1 MALVN
6 TINFLPQVFQTGTN
20 QRFLGATLDQLVSD
34 SVNVPLNGYIGRRF
48 SPTYRNGDNY
58 VPEPTTLKTN
68 YQLEPSVV
76 VRDKNEDITFNGQ
89 YSDLLQSV
97 VNNNGTSNNHQKLFA
112 EDSYSFDGHFDY
124 DKFINYHNYYWLPNG
139 PAAVEV
145 SSGATPVQADYVVT
159 RNTAVDG
166 YTFSTLGGH
175 PNTQITLA
183 RGGKYTFTVE
193 QPGFKFWIQSQQGI
207 SGTDRNVS
215 TVSTREVMGVKNN
228 GAASGIVEFK
238 VPLST
243 AQDFYIRMPIASTVD
258 AATTMYYSDIQ
269 GQLLS
274 DFLAAHADGFDGI
287 NNQLQNKTLLFI
299 NNSLD
304 ATKWTANN
312 ITVPTASRTGVWK
325 INLVSDG
332 NGDYTINLISIKTI
346 NSLEKVFV
354 RSGKTYASLQFWL
367 DNNKRYTQVPAI
379 TANANYLYY
388 QDSAN
393 PNFFGEIKL
402 VDNTSTPIDVLNDI
416 IGRTSYTSP
425 NGVIFTNGLK
435 VKFDSLVLPATY
447 SGGEYYVEGVGTY
460 IRLVPVDQLVVPTVF
475 EDQILVE
482 ADYLT
487 VNRSSQDLNP
497 WSRTNRWFHKDV
509 LEAVARYNTTD
520 IDYGPNIQGRRAII
534 EFEPNLQLYGY
545 GKIAKKAI
553 DIITFEST
561 DAFVN
566 VEGQITST
574 IEGVTLTTGQRIV
587 FANDYDENIRFEI
600 YEVDIERINSQNFI
614 RLILTT
620 DDPVLVG
627 EQVLVKQGTYTDR
640 IFKYETTGWSE
651 CLPRK
656 TTFNQAPLFDLVDA
670 NGYSFADSTVYPG
683 SDFAGTKFFG
693 YSAGTGN
700 NDVILGFPLKYQNF
714 NNIGDIVF
722 TNHYDTDSFSA
733 GAGTS
738 TPLNWGYLAKNE
750 GLDVVA
756 KLNNWTLNREPTK
769 QYQVFT
775 KFYDGRILATEQ
787 GDFPFVQI
795 DVQPAAQS
803 TVPTL
808 KVYLNN
814 ELLVRGVD
822 NDYTTL
828 TNSQS
833 TIGYVKGQ
841 YKLFDVVV
849 LKNNLS
855 LGDKID
861 VLVYSQ
867 SISSTAYYEIPTNLD
882 HNPLNENFNSITLGQ
897 IRKHYNKLIENTTIS
912 QSVQRPVQ
920 DINLKAQGGL
930 LLQHDSP
937 AIYAMT
943 FMNDQSVNFVTSI
956 AYARKEY
963 QRFKNKFLSLCETLT
978 TLDYTDPA
986 AGVNAVLKNI
996 NSVKNSS
1003 FPWYYSDMVP
1013 YGNEYN
1019 EIVYTV
1025 LNTRQTNYEISS
1037 IFDDTALSNRA
1048 VLVYVNGTQLIKGVD
1063 YTFNSLAPSIVL
1075 SMTLNIGDI
1084 LVIRDYY
1091 NTDGN
1096 FIPETPTKLG
1106 LYPKFTPEIFID
1118 TTYLAPTEVLRGHD
1132 GSLTPTFGD
1141 FRDQYLL
1148 ELELRIYN
1156 NIKADYN
1163 NNTLDQYDTIPGKF
1177 RSTDY
1182 SLGEW
1187 NRLLTQNF
1195 LYWVGTNNVD
1205 YATNKWFDA
1214 GNPWTWNYSQFTN
1227 NVDGAKLP
1235 GSWRAIYNYWFDT
1248 TSPNLFPWRMLG
1260 ISDEPAWWQDRYG
1273 PSPYTSGNATL
1284 WEDLE
1289 AGYIWNGSNSAAY
1302 YDTRFARPGLATFIP
1317 VDTAGNLLPPTAIG
1331 IIKEYS
1337 NRSID
1342 SKFAVGQQG
1351 PAETA
1356 WRSSS
1361 DYPYAVQ
1368 QALALAR
1375 PAKYFASQLD
1385 TSRFYF
1391 NPVTGQF
1398 SNTVN
1403 QKITPM
1409 SLAVNGD
1416 TTTGT
1421 TLRTSGYINWIA
1433 DSIKNL
1439 GIDPVTK
1446 LNTYYQNLSVQL
1458 AYRCSGFTDKKLI
1471 SVSAE
1476 QTSPGSVNA
1485 SVIIPDANYE
1495 VYLGKPI
1502 PNRTISY
1509 SAVVVERNEAGYS
1522 VRGYNTTDPFF
1533 TILPSIA
1540 NNNVETVTIDNLSVK
1555 IYQDSSTQSI
1565 TIPYGTTFAT
1575 AQQIADFLISYE
1587 RHLTA
1592 QGFLFN
1598 TFDDDLSTTRN
1609 FRLSI
1614 NEFLFWAQQGWDHN
1628 TLIVLNPAATRI
1640 IVNSSGS
1647 VVDEI
1652 NNMLG
1657 QGLVIDQN
1665 YVPIRSNHFNIIRVD
1680 SPVGNRF
1687 QFDTVNS
1694 STIGLIKLNLIQ
1706 NESTLIFDNVDDF
1719 GDVIYIPEQ
1728 GARQY
1733 RLKITGAKTGAWT
1746 GAVSPTG
1753 YMYSNP
1759 AINSWESGKDYRMGD
1774 LVVYNDAYYTAS
1786 MDVTA
1791 NDAFNVTLWTEIP
1804 YSSIQTG
1811 LLPALGTNA
1820 QAFNNIYDI
1829 DNPPVDEQLQMF
1841 SSGLIG
1847 FRERSYLTDLG
1858 MSIPTQTKF
1867 YQGYIKQK
1875 GTQNA
1880 IDALTKAQ
1888 FNNINSTIS
1897 TYEEWAFR
1905 VGVYG
1910 DVNNNQYREFILNQ
1924 SLFKTNPVAFTYAD
1938 TYSTGNIVVDLVQ
1951 SNIYT
1956 SSNLTTTSTQ
1966 LYNDRVNSSYIND
1979 LPNCGYVNV
1988 QDVDYQIF
1996 DITKVSTIDN
2006 PVVGKKIWVAKDYND
2021 NWNVLRINA
2030 TGSQAVKIV
2039 YTLDNYA
2046 KLSFDNPH
2054 SFTSNDYFILENF
2067 NPLFDGL
2074 YRIVNVPDLLSVTI
2088 ELDDPTKLI
2097 STSGRAVG
2105 DGVVYS
2111 LDSAVVDYISD
2122 LESVRP
2128 IHGWKA
2134 HDRIWVNNA
2143 TQDGWGVYTYTRPW
2157 VSNVSVTVTANTVT
2171 ANDQFGSATAISSNG
2186 HWLYAGNP
2194 GNKSVQVFAN
2204 VNYDFTSAETISN
2217 VNASF
2222 GSSIDTQSNLVAIGA
2237 PTAGNV
2243 HVYYNN
2249 NGTHTKLQMLH
2260 SANASGNFGANVA
2273 ISADGHWLYI
2283 NEPAVSQVQA
2293 YYTSNVA
2300 SAASYTLVSSLTV
2313 NATAIKTDSTGS
2325 RLFVGAAGDTN
2336 VNIGNGNVYVYTRT
2350 ANAFTLGQTLSS
2362 QYKNIDAGFGASLA
2376 VDSTA
2381 GNLFV
2386 GIPNSLASGNANGLV
2401 ERYTYTSGSYVFK
2414 EAIVHPDAEVGQ
2426 FGSSLS
2432 VTGDSELLAV
2442 GSSGSAAKEDT
2453 TFDGDALSIDA
2464 GTTYFVDLV
2473 ANSGA
2478 IYLFEP
2484 IVDQTVIGDLGYY
2497 SYTEDLSAQV
2507 DSGDQFGASV
2517 TVTRDVL
2524 MVGAPG
2530 TNNSAGDIQIYENVT
2545 QSRSWELSRQQQA
2558 RVDINSIGRTFIY
2571 NKTDNNIL
2579 AAIDFIDPAKG
2590 KVLSTVEQDID
2601 YKHPYDPA
2609 LYNAGTGVVHE
2620 DFHWGPAQIGKIW
2633 WNLDSV
2639 RYIDYEQD
2647 ALIYRLN
2654 HWGQVF
2660 PGSEINVYE
2669 WVESTVLPSRY
2680 TGTGTPLHTD
2690 DSAYST
2696 YGYVDQSGA
2705 VRLKYYFWV
2714 QNKNTINYDAGK
2726 SNSAYSIAAAIENP
2740 ASQGVPY
2747 ATVLRNDT
2755 IAIYNIKNK
2764 LVGQNSVIHLG
2775 NKAVDSGLIHS
2786 EYALVQEGNPAS
2798 TIPDVIKHKLV
2809 DSLAGQDL
2817 FGQTVPDPVLTPA
2830 QSYGIDIRPRQS
2842 MFVNRDLAW
2851 SNYLDYVN
2859 TILASYPIIERRV
2872 LTTLNSSEPAPNSLT
2887 GSYNQ
2892 IVATKEDLG
2901 YLNTANFDVGYKILV
2916 ENDNTQDTK
2925 WAIYSW
2931 SGTAW
2936 AVSRVQSYKTSLY
2949 WTPIDWYESTYDPTR
2964 IPDITV
2970 ANRID
2975 LGKLTLVADTYI
2987 KVLDNGAGEFAVYY
3001 VNEALTTTLVGIQN
3015 GTLQIDTTAIP
3026 AKEKRQIATAIQ
3038 NEIFIEDLSSD
3049 YNTLFFIMIKYALTE
3064 QKNLDWVF
3072 KTSFI
3077 SATQY
3082 IRKLTKFPAYIAD
3095 NQNYY
3100 LDYINEV
3107 TPYRTAVRE
3116 FVIDYIGNDSYS
3128 GDVTDFDVPAYYD
3141 KTLKMY
3147 RSPSGEQSY
3156 DPLLLTENL
3165 YYNWYNNYKYKV
3177 VDIIIED
3184 AGEGYLFAPEIVIY
3198 GGNGTGAKAYSTV
3211 NANGQLSNI
3220 YITDGGKDFT
3230 TIPEI
3235 RINGT
3240 GTGARAYA
3248 VLRNIY
3254 DGANSGHNLVRSI
3267 NTTMKFDRISYT
3279 AANTFVFWDTLTAN
3293 TSIGNVI
3300 PANTILVIN
3309 SKLYNLANAY
3319 TITGNTIT
3327 GSVDFPIDF
3336 TTQVHEGDFNNA
3348 NDRIISTQ
3356 GNIDLRI
3363 TQPGLSYPGVVIDGN
3378 TYIGQELDAIVTSSY
3393 ADNLGIDPGAIFVD
3407 GGAYVD
3413 TFSSYAPDELVPGR
3427 MYDSLNLTVI
3437 QNIDPEFLKFRFLD
3451 NMNEEHSFLRI
3462 AAANTTVLSSNLSIR
3477 DTEILVADA
3486 DKLPKPDPDLDI
3498 PGYVFIN
3505 GEKITYWRN
3514 YSLETPTAWSANTVI
3529 GTATLVTND
3538 GHVGNTYITTG
3549 NVYAPN
3555 VPWTANVA
3563 YNINANIYY
3572 SGNSY
3577 IVTGNARA
3585 PSFAAIEANLTLLY
3599 AGENSGFNTIKSNVR
3614 QVSINTIAQLRRG
3627 VDGTYTPN
3635 VHVAGS
3641 SVVDASQQQLIP
3653 GTTLGNILVTANT
3666 AYKAT
3671 DLVSYGAN
3679 LTSIISANI
3688 GDVISQRNIVSTWT
3702 ANTYVL
3708 TGEYT
3713 YNSLDGYSY
3722 VTSGNVFAQYF
3733 ANISANNNPVW
3744 TANTA
3749 ITSTTMYYSGNTY
3762 HVTGNVYAQY
3772 FANVSANNNPVW
3784 TANTVSNSQFVYYS
3798 GNTYQVKGNVYEST
3812 FANVVSS
3819 GNAVLA
3825 FGSTA
3830 VNLLFAGNVAANVA
3844 FAGNTI
3850 TISTMRVL
3858 ETVSNVKSIPVLLVS
3873 GSIEGLPELF
3883 DGNVNGNVGF
3893 DSQGFDN
3900 TVGTIFVNDTQTI
3913 AYITSDYILGTVN
3926 AGGFANVYTDTRL
3939 LQGNIWYN
3947 PGVGYAT
3954 DGTGIVNSTT
3964 VQAEFLKASKG

>member
-6 TINFLPQVFQTGTN
+6 TINFLPQVFRSGTN
-20 QRFLGATLDQLVSD
+20 QRFLGATLDQLASD
-34 SVNVPLNGYIGRRF
+34 SVNVPVNGYIGRRF
-48 SPTYRNGDNY
+48 SPTYQIGDNY
-58 VPEPTTLKTN
+58 VPEITTLKTN

-76 VRDKNEDITFNGQ
+76 IRDKNENITFNGQ

-97 VNNNGTSNNHQKLFA
+97 VSNNGNVNNHQKLFV
-112 EDSYSFDGHFDY
+112 EDSYSFDGHVDY

-139 PAAVEV
+139 PVAVDV
-145 SSGATPVQADYVVT
+145 SSGLTPTQADYVVT

-175 PNTQITLA
+175 PNTQLTLA
-183 RGGKYTFTVE
+183 RGGKYTFAID
-193 QPGFKFWIQSQQGI
+193 QSGFNFWIQSQSGI
-207 SGTDRNVS
+207 SGADRNVS
-215 TVSTREVMGVKNN
+215 TLSTREVMGVKNN
-228 GAASGIVEFK
+228 GASSGVVEFN

-243 AQDFYIRMPIASTVD
+243 AQDFYIRMPIVDTVD
-258 AATTMYYSDIQ
+258 AATTLYYSDIQ

-274 DFLAAHADGFDGI
+274 DFLAANANGFDGV

-304 ATKWTANN
+304 AAKWTANSM
-312 ITVPTASRTGVWK
+312 TVPQSSRTGVWK

-332 NGDYTINLISIKTI
+332 AGDYTINLVSIKAV

-367 DNNKRYTQVPAI
+367 DNNKRYVQVPTI

-393 PNFFGEIKL
+393 PDFFGEIKL

-447 SGGEYYVEGVGTY
+447 ADGEYYVEGVGTY
-460 IRLVPVDQLVVPTVF
+460 IRLVPVEQLVVPTVF

-487 VNRSSQDLNP
+487 VNRASQDLNP

-509 LEAVARYNTTD
+509 LEAVAKYNTTD
-520 IDYGPNIQGRRAII
+520 IDYGPNVQGRRAIV

-545 GKIAKKAI
+545 GKIAKRAI
-553 DIITFEST
+553 DIITFAST

-566 VEGQITST
+566 IEGQITAT
-574 IEGVTLTTGQRIV
+574 VEGVTLANGQRIV

-600 YEVDIERINSQNFI
+600 YEVDIQRINSQNFI
-614 RLILTT
+614 RLILTA
-620 DDPVLVG
+620 DDPVLAG
-627 EQVLVKQGTYTDR
+627 EQVLVKQGTYADR
-640 IFKYETTGWSE
+640 IFKYDGEVWTE

-656 TTFNQAPLFDLVDA
+656 TSFNQAPLFDLVDA
-670 NGYSFADSTVYPG
+670 NGYSFSDTTVYPG
-683 SDFAGTKFFG
+683 SNFAGTKFFN
-693 YSAGTGN
+693 YSVGTGN
-700 NDVILGFPLKYQNF
+700 NDVVLGFPLKYQNF
-714 NNIGDIVF
+714 NNIGDILF
-722 TNHYDTDSFSA
+722 TNYYDADSFS
-733 GAGTS
+733 TS
-738 TPLNWGYLAKNE
+738 AATNTPLNQGYLAKND
-750 GLDVVA
+750 GLNVVA
-756 KLNNWTLNREPTK
+756 KVNNWILNREPTK

-775 KFYDGRILATEQ
+775 KFYDGRILATDQ

-795 DVQPAAQS
+795 DITPAAQS

-814 ELLVRGVD
+814 ELLVRGAD

-828 TNSQS
+828 NNFQS

-841 YKLFDVVV
+841 YKLFDVIV
-849 LKNNLS
+849 LKNNLTE
-855 LGDKID
+855 GDKID
-861 VLVYSQ
+861 VLVYSN
-867 SISSTAYYEIPTNLD
+867 SISASAYYEIPANLD
-882 HNPLNENFNSITLGQ
+882 HNPLNANFNTITLGQ
-897 IRKHYNKLIENTTIS
+897 IRKHYNTLIENTTVS
-912 QSVQRPVQ
+912 PTTQRPIQ
-920 DINLKAQGGL
+920 DINVKAQGGL

-937 AIYAMT
+937 AVYALT
-943 FMNDQSVNFVTSI
+943 FMNDQSVSFVNSV

-963 QRFKNKFLSLCETLT
+963 QRFKNKFLTLCETLT
-978 TLDYTDPA
+978 ILDYNDPA
-986 AGVNAVLKNI
+986 AGVDIILKNI
-996 NSVKNSS
+996 NTVKNSN

-1013 YGNEYN
+1013 YGAEYN
-1019 EIVYTV
+1019 EVVYTV
-1025 LNTRQTNYEISS
+1025 LNARQTNYEISS
-1037 IFDDTALSNRA
+1037 IFDDTQLSNRA
-1048 VLVYVNGTQLIKGVD
+1048 VLVYVNGTQLVKGVD
-1063 YTFNSLAPSIVL
+1063 YEFNNLAPSIILTTPL
-1075 SMTLNIGDI
+1075 SIGTI

-1106 LYPKFTPEIFID
+1106 LYPKFTPELFTD
-1118 TTYLAPTEVLRGHD
+1118 TTYLTPTEVLRGHD
-1132 GSLTPTFGD
+1132 GSITPAFGD

-1156 NIKADYN
+1156 NIKANYT
-1163 NNTLDQYDTIPGKF
+1163 NNTLDLYDTIPGQF

-1182 SLGEW
+1182 SSGEW
-1187 NRLLTQNF
+1187 NRLLSQNF
-1195 LYWVGTNNVD
+1195 LYWVGSNKVD
-1205 YATNKWFDA
+1205 YASNTWFNA
-1214 GNPWTWNYSQFTN
+1214 GDPWTWNYSQFTGL
-1227 NVDGAKLP
+1227 DGVKLQ
-1235 GSWRAIYNYWFDT
+1235 GSWRAIYNHWFDT
-1248 TSPNLFPWRMLG
+1248 VSPNLFPWRMLG
-1260 ISDEPAWWQDRYG
+1260 ISDEPSWWQDRYG

-1289 AGYIWNGSNSAAY
+1289 AGYIWNNGSAY
-1302 YDTRFARPGLATFIP
+1302 YDTRFARPGLTNFIP

-1337 NRSID
+1337 NRTID
-1342 SKFAVGQQG
+1342 NKFAIGHQG

-1356 WRSSS
+1356 WRRSS
-1361 DYPYAVQ
+1361 DFPFAVQ
-1368 QALALAR
+1368 QGLALAR

-1391 NPVTGQF
+1391 NEVTGQF
-1398 SNTVN
+1398 SSATN
-1403 QKITPM
+1403 QKITPTA
-1409 SLAVNGD
+1409 LVVNGD

-1421 TLRTSGYINWIA
+1421 VLRTSGYANWIA
-1433 DSIKNL
+1433 DSIKNY

-1471 SVSAE
+1471 TVSAE
-1476 QTSPGSVNA
+1476 QTSPGTTNS
-1485 SVIIPDANYE
+1485 SVIIPDSNYE
-1495 VYLGKPI
+1495 TYIGKPV
-1502 PNRTISY
+1502 PNRTITY
-1509 SAVVVERNEAGYS
+1509 SAVVVERTESGYS
-1522 VRGYNTTDPFF
+1522 VKGYDSTDPFF
-1533 TILPSIA
+1533 TILPSVA
-1540 NNNVETVTIDNLSVK
+1540 NNKVETIKVDNLAVK
-1555 IYQDSSTQSI
+1555 IYQDSSNRSI

-1587 RHLTA
+1587 RHLVA
-1592 QGFLFN
+1592 QGFVFQ
-1598 TFDDDLSTTRN
+1598 TFDDDLGETKN

-1614 NEFLFWAQQGWDHN
+1614 KEFLFWAQQGWDLG
-1628 TLIVLNPAATRI
+1628 TILVLTPASTRVFI
-1640 IVNSSGS
+1640 TSTDSI
-1647 VVDEI
+1647 VDEI
-1652 NNMLG
+1652 SNMPG
-1657 QGLVIDQN
+1657 QGIVLDQN
-1665 YVPIRSNHFNIIRVD
+1665 YVPIKSQHFNIIRTD
-1680 SPVGNRF
+1680 FPGENRF
-1687 QFDTVNS
+1687 QFDTING
-1694 STIGLIKLNLIQ
+1694 STIGLVKLNFVQ
-1706 NESTLIFDNVDDF
+1706 YESTLIFDNVDDF

-1733 RLKITGAKTGAWT
+1733 RLKVSGFKTGAWS
-1746 GAVSPTG
+1746 GAISPAG
-1753 YMYSNP
+1753 YIYSNP
-1759 AINSWESGKDYRMGD
+1759 DINAWIPGQDYRMGD

-1786 MDVTA
+1786 MDVLASET
-1791 NDAFNVTLWTEIP
+1791 FNITVWTEIP

-1811 LLPALGTNA
+1811 LLPTPGTNA
-1820 QAFNNIYDI
+1820 QMFTNIYDI
-1829 DNPPVDEQLQMF
+1829 DNPPVDEQVQMF

-1847 FRERSYLTDLG
+1847 FRERPYLTDLG

-1875 GTQNA
+1875 GTKNA

-1910 DVNNNQYREFILNQ
+1910 DVNNNQYREFILDQ
-1924 SLFKTNPVAFTYAD
+1924 STFKTNPVAFTYAD

-1966 LYNDRVNSSYIND
+1966 LYNNRVNNLYIGD
-1979 LPNCGYVNV
+1979 LPDCGYINV
-1988 QDVDYQIF
+1988 QDVDYQVF
-1996 DITKVSTIDN
+1996 DITKLSMIDN
-2006 PVVGKKIWVAKDYND
+2006 PVVGKKIWVAKDYNK

-2030 TGSQAVKIV
+2030 TRSQAIKMA
-2039 YTLDNYA
+2039 YTLDTYA
-2046 KLSFDNPH
+2046 KLTFDNAH
-2054 SFTSNDYFILENF
+2054 SFNSNDYFILDNF

-2074 YRIVNVPDLLSVTI
+2074 YRVVNVPDLLSVTI

-2105 DGVVYS
+2105 NGVIYS
-2111 LDSAVVDYISD
+2111 LDSAVINRITELDSI
-2122 LESVRP
+2122 RP
-2128 IHGWKA
+2128 LNGWKS
-2134 HDRIWVNNA
+2134 HDHIWVNNA
-2143 TQDGWGVYTYTRPW
+2143 TQDGWGVYTYNRPW

-2171 ANDQFGSATAISSNG
+2171 SNDQFGSTTAISSNG
-2186 HWLYAGNP
+2186 RWLYAGNP

-2204 VNYDFTSAETISN
+2204 VDYEFSTAQTISN
-2217 VNASF
+2217 INASF
-2222 GSSIDTQSNLVAIGA
+2222 GSSFDTQANLLAIGA

-2260 SANASGNFGANVA
+2260 SANASGKFGANIA
-2273 ISADGHWLYI
+2273 MSADGHWLYV
-2283 NEPAVSQVQA
+2283 NEPTVSQVQA

-2313 NATAIKTDSTGS
+2313 AATAIKTNANGT
-2325 RLFVGAAGDTN
+2325 RLFVGASNDTN
-2336 VNIGNGNVYVYTRT
+2336 GVIGNGNLYVYSRT
-2350 ANAFTLGQTLSS
+2350 ANAFTLGQTLTS
-2362 QYKNIDAGFGASLA
+2362 QYKNINAGFGASLA
-2376 VDSTA
+2376 IDSTA

-2401 ERYTYTSGSYVFK
+2401 ERYTYNGTSYVFK
-2414 EAIVHPDAEVGQ
+2414 ESIVHPDAQVGQ

-2432 VTGDSELLAV
+2432 ITGDAVVLAV
-2442 GSSGSAAKEDT
+2442 GSSGSAADEDT

-2464 GTTYFVDLV
+2464 GTTYFVDQV
-2473 ANSGA
+2473 SNSGA
-2478 IYLFEP
+2478 IYLFES
-2484 IVDQTVIGDLGYY
+2484 IIDQTVANDLGTY
-2497 SYTEDLSAQV
+2497 SYTDDLSAQV
-2507 DSGDQFGASV
+2507 DSGDQFGSSV
-2517 TVTRDVL
+2517 TVTRDVM

-2530 TNNSAGDIQIYENVT
+2530 TNNSAGDVQIYENISK
-2545 QSRSWELSRQQQA
+2545 SRAWELTRQQQVQ
-2558 RVDINSIGRTFIY
+2558 VDINSIGRTFIY
-2571 NKTDNNIL
+2571 NKSDNNIL
-2579 AAIDFIDPAKG
+2579 AAVDFIDPAKG
-2590 KVLSTVEQDID
+2590 KVLSTVDQDID
-2601 YKHPYDPA
+2601 YKHTHDPA
-2609 LYNAGTGVVHE
+2609 LYNAGTGDIHE
-2620 DFHWGPAQIGKIW
+2620 DFHWGPSQVGKIW
-2633 WNLDSV
+2633 WDLDNA

-2654 HWGQVF
+2654 HWGELF

-2669 WVESTVLPSRY
+2669 WTESYVLPSQY
-2680 TGTGTPLHTD
+2680 TGTGTPLHSD

-2696 YGYVDQSGA
+2696 YGYVDQSGTI
-2705 VRLKYYFWV
+2705 RLKYYFWV
-2714 QNKNTINYDAGK
+2714 KNKDSISYQTGK
-2726 SNSAYSIAAAIENP
+2726 TNSAYSIAAAIENP
-2740 ASQGVPY
+2740 QSQGIPY

-2764 LVGQNSVIHLG
+2764 LVGQNSVVHLG

-2798 TIPDVIKHKLV
+2798 TIPDVIKNKLI
-2809 DSLAGQDL
+2809 DSLSGQDL
-2817 FGQTVPDPVLTPA
+2817 FGQTVPDPALTPA

-2842 MFVNRDLAW
+2842 MFVNRTLAW
-2851 SNYLDYVN
+2851 TNYLTFVN
-2859 TILASYPIIERRV
+2859 AVLSTYPVVDRRV
-2872 LTTLNSSEPAPNSLT
+2872 LTTLNSNEPTPSALT
-2887 GSYNQ
+2887 GAYNQ
-2892 IVATKEDLG
+2892 VVATKEDLG
-2901 YLNTANFDVGYKILV
+2901 YLNAANFATGYKILV
-2916 ENDNTQDTK
+2916 ENDSTQDTK
-2925 WAIYSW
+2925 WAIYTW

-2936 AVSRVQSYKTSLY
+2936 SVSRIQSYKTSLY
-2949 WTPIDWYESTYDPTR
+2949 WTSIDWYESTYDPTR
-2964 IPDITV
+2964 TPDVTV
-2970 ANRID
+2970 ANRVE
-2975 LGKLTLVADTYI
+2975 LGKLTLVASTYI
-2987 KVLDNGAGEFAVYY
+2987 KVLDNGSGEFAVYY
-3001 VNEALTTTLVGIQN
+3001 VNPNLTTTLVGIQN
-3015 GTLQIDTTAIP
+3015 GTVQIDTTSIP
-3026 AKEKRQIATAIQ
+3026 AKEMRQLALAIQ
-3038 NEIFIEDLSSD
+3038 NEILIEDLAAE

-3082 IRKLTKFPAYIAD
+3082 IRKLEHFPAYIAD

-3100 LDYINEV
+3100 LDYMNEV

-3116 FVIDYIGNDSYS
+3116 FVIDYIGNDNYG
-3128 GDVTDFDVPAYYD
+3128 GDVTDFDLPAYYD
-3141 KTLKMY
+3141 KTLQVY

-3165 YYNWYNNYKYKV
+3165 YYNWAQNYKYKV
-3177 VDIIIED
+3177 VDIIVED
-3184 AGEGYLFAPEIVIY
+3184 AGQDYLFPPDIVVY
-3198 GGNGTGAKAYSTV
+3198 GGNGSGAKAYAAV
-3211 NANGQLSNI
+3211 NSSGQITGI
-3220 YITDGGKDFT
+3220 YVTKGGEGFT

-3235 RINGT
+3235 KIEGT
-3240 GTGARAYA
+3240 GTDARARA
-3248 VLRNIY
+3248 VLRNVY
-3254 DGANSGHNLVRSI
+3254 DGANQGHNVIRSI
-3267 NTTMKFDRISYT
+3267 NTTMKFDRINYT
-3279 AANTFVFWDTLTAN
+3279 SANTFVFWDTLTAN
-3293 TSIGNVI
+3293 TSVGNVI

-3319 TITGNTIT
+3319 TITGNTTT
-3327 GSVDFPIDF
+3327 GSVNFPIDF
-3336 TTQVHEGDFNNA
+3336 VTQIYAGDFNNA

-3356 GNIDLRI
+3356 GNIDLSI
-3363 TQPGLSYPGVVIDGN
+3363 TQAGLSYPGVIIDGN

-3393 ADNLGIDPGAIFVD
+3393 ADNLGIDPNAIFVD

-3427 MYDSLNLTVI
+3427 MYDSLNLTVT
-3437 QNIDPEFLKFRFLD
+3437 QNIDPELLKFRFLD
-3451 NMNEEHSFLRI
+3451 NMNQEHSFLRI

-3477 DTEILVADA
+3477 DIEILVNDA
-3486 DKLPKPDPDLDI
+3486 TKLPNPDPDLDI

-3514 YSLETPTAWSANTVI
+3514 YSLETPTVWSANTVI
-3529 GTATLVTND
+3529 STATLVTND
-3538 GHVGNTYITTG
+3538 GHAGNTYITKG

-3555 VPWTANVA
+3555 IPWTANVA
-3563 YNINANIYY
+3563 YNINANLYY

-3577 IVTGNARA
+3577 IVTGNVRA

-3599 AGENSGFNTIKSNVR
+3599 TGENSGFNTIKSNVR
-3614 QVSINTIAQLRRG
+3614 QVSTNTIAQLRRG

-3641 SVVDASQQQLIP
+3641 SVVDAGQQQIIP

-3671 DLVSYGAN
+3671 DIVSYGAN
-3679 LTSIISANI
+3679 LTLIVSANI
-3688 GDVISQRNIVSTWT
+3688 GDTITQRTIISNWT

-3713 YNSLDGYSY
+3713 YNSLNGYSY
-3722 VTSGNVFAQYF
+3722 ITSGNVFAEHF

-3762 HVTGNVYAQY
+3762 HVTGNVHAPY

-3784 TANTVSNSQFVYYS
+3784 TANTVTTAQMIYYS
-3798 GNTYQVKGNVYEST
+3798 GNTYQVKGNVHATY

-3830 VNLLFAGNVAANVA
+3830 VNLLFAGNVAANLA

-3850 TISTMRVL
+3850 TISTMKVL
-3858 ETVSNVKSIPVLLVS
+3858 ETVSNVKTIPVLLVN
-3873 GSIEGLPELF
+3873 GTIEGLPELF
-3883 DGNVNGNVGF
+3883 DGNVNGPVGF
-3893 DSQGFDN
+3893 DEQGFDN
-3900 TVGTIFVNDTQTI
+3900 TVGSIFVNDSQTP
-3913 AYITSDYILGTVN
+3913 AYVTSSYVLGTVTQS
-3926 AGGFANVYTDTRL
+3926 GFANVSADTRL